1 MTTYADIMIQIKDL
15 EDQAAVAWKTE
26 RTSALERA
34 KSLVAEFRLTPKEL
48 FPGAKRYVIPVKYRD
63 GQNTWTGRGK
73 MPLWLRSKVESGI
86 ALDTFKV

>member
-15 EDQAAVAWKTE
+15 QAQAAEAWIDE
-26 RTSALERA
+26 RPLALDRA
-34 KSLVAEFRLTPKEL
+34 KSLVAEFKLTPREL

-73 MPLWLRSKVESGI
+73 MPRWLRTKLESGEQ
-86 ALDTFKV
+86 LESFKV